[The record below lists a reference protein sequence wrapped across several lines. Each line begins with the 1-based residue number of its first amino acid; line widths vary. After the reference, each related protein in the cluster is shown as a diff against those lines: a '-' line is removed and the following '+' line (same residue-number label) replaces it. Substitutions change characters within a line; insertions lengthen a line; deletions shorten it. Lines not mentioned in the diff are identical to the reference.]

1 MHCLQKFCDIWAMK
15 SPLPLLLLPILAA
28 SCLSAKSLVNVDPNG
43 IGIKGYDPV
52 AYFTDHAAVKG
63 DPSLRSTNGG
73 VIYLFA
79 TKGHKEGFDDQPS
92 KYIPRFGGFC
102 AYGVS
107 REAVIPI
114 DPTAFQIVDDHLLLQ
129 YSKGVMQKF
138 NRDQAGN
145 LAKANRNWPSLVD
158 KKGR

>member
-1 MHCLQKFCDIWAMK
+1 MK
-15 SPLPLLLLPILAA
+15 RPFLTLSLLALTA
-28 SCLSAKSLVNVDPNG
+28 SGLIAKNLVNVDPKG

-63 DPSLRSTNGG
+63 DPSLRSTNSG

-79 TKGHKEGFDDQPS
+79 TADHKAKFDDQPP
-92 KYIPRFGGFC
+92 KYIPQFGGFC

-114 DPTAFQIVDDHLLLQ
+114 DPSAFQIVDGHLLLQ
-129 YSKGVMQKF
+129 YSKGVLKKF
-138 NRDQAGN
+138 NQDSEGN
-145 LAKANRNWPSLVD
+145 LAKANLKWPRLVD
-158 KKGR
+158 SKGR